1 MRYIN
6 DKTITE
12 LKEARM
18 ILAWMSIT
26 CDIMVPAILIV
37 TLIFYNYD
45 LFRDTN
51 QLIVFVS
58 YMIILSINGLYFSLA
73 RNQWSIMIYLKEKL
87 GVN

>member
-1 MRYIN
+1 MRYFN

-12 LKEARM
+12 LKEART
-18 ILAWMSIT
+18 ILAWMSIV
-26 CDIMVPAILIV
+26 CDIVVLAILIV

-45 LFRDTN
+45 LFKDTD

-58 YMIILSINGLYFSLA
+58 YMIILSINGLYFSIA
-73 RNQWSIMIYLKEKL
+73 RNQWSTMIYLKEKE